1 MTTPNQI
8 STQLFARSQKW
19 LALALAIA
27 CALPNGSEL
36 AHADYGQTDLERSIA
51 AGRLDSWH
59 NLIQHGLQLDE
70 SQKLQ
75 QVNRFIN
82 RALSYASDQQV
93 WQSKDYWATPS
104 EALSRGQGDCEDY
117 AIAKFFGLT
126 QMGIPSERLRLTY
139 VKDLKHNQA
148 HMVLAYYAPGA
159 SQPQLL
165 DSLQDSIEPA
175 SARRDLLPVYAF
187 NDQGIYLA
195 SSPQRKA
202 KSDSGQIAF
211 WSEVRERAL
220 SDGSLNQPLMPRS

>member
-1 MTTPNQI
+1 M
-8 STQLFARSQKW
+8 
-19 LALALAIA
+19 AIVF
-27 CALPNGSEL
+27 ALPDGGKL
-36 AHADYGQTDLERSIA
+36 AHAGNGQTDLEQSIA
-51 AGRLDSWH
+51 SGRLDSWH
-59 NLIQHGLQLDE
+59 NLIKHGQGLDE
-70 SQKLQ
+70 QQKLE

-82 RALSYASDQQV
+82 RALTYASDQQV

-148 HMVLAYYAPGA
+148 HMVLAYYAPGT

-202 KSDSGQIAF
+202 KSDSNQIVF

-220 SDGSLNQPLMPRS
+220 SDGSLSIPQPPRS

>member
-1 MTTPNQI
+1 MTVSKRRHNPLRPN
-8 STQLFARSQKW
+8 RHW
-19 LALALAIA
+19 LPVVMTIA
-27 CALPNGSEL
+27 CALLNGSEL
-36 AHADYGQTDLERSIA
+36 AHADYGQRHLEDSIA

-59 NLIQHGLQLDE
+59 NLIAHGRQLDE
-70 SQKLQ
+70 QQKLQ

-82 RALSYASDQQV
+82 RALRYASDQQI

-104 EALSRGQGDCEDY
+104 EALSRGEGDCEDY

-165 DSLQDSIEPA
+165 DNLRDSIEPA

-187 NDQGIYLA
+187 NDRGIYLA
-195 SSPQRKA
+195 SSPLRKA
-202 KSDSGQIAF
+202 KSDSNQIAL
-211 WSEVRERAL
+211 WSQVRERAL
-220 SDGSLNQPLMPRS
+220 SDGSLSASATPRG

>member
-1 MTTPNQI
+1 MTVSKHTCKP
-8 STQLFARSQKW
+8 ARRHRHY
-19 LALALAIA
+19 LPLVMAIVF
-27 CALPNGSEL
+27 ALPDGGKL
-36 AHADYGQTDLERSIA
+36 AHAGNEQTDLEQSIA
-51 AGRLDSWH
+51 SGRLDSWH
-59 NLIQHGLQLDE
+59 NLIKHGQGLDE
-70 SQKLQ
+70 QQKLE

-82 RALSYASDQQV
+82 RALTYASDQQV

-148 HMVLAYYAPGA
+148 HMVLAYYAPGTT
-159 SQPQLL
+159 QPQLL

-202 KSDSGQIAF
+202 KSDSNQIVF

-220 SDGSLNQPLMPRS
+220 SDGSLSIPQPPRS